1 MKTIVISIISVS
13 LLLISCFSN
22 TNSVQKIENQQLEQ
36 KNKQEDLKNSLKLKF
51 TDFVLGDAEHYFF
64 EDEKGKSFEFGAI
77 EINNLE
83 FAVELPEKEA
93 NSDNQGFGPNKNL
106 INKWFKIKSE
116 QKEMQLYPDGPTGKV
131 DVITWA
137 ELVK

>member
-1 MKTIVISIISVS
+1 MKTIVISIIAFSH
-13 LLLISCFSN
+13 LLISCISN
-22 TNSVQKIENQQLEQ
+22 SIRAEKTENQQTEQ
-36 KNKQEDLKNSLKLKF
+36 TNKQEDLKNSLKLKF
-51 TDFVLGDAEHYFF
+51 TGFELGDAEHYFF